1 MQRKIGILFS
11 VLFFVL
17 SGCSILI
24 ADDGNKT
31 SCLDIDSIPTPN
43 VDNNYRYYVVL
54 VEGSEEYKPYRDQ
67 GLSVLSKVLSYT
79 LEPGDRNA
87 SIWMEV
93 SSLGSDDALFFSSEV
108 ENFPLPNLVSEPI
121 PTYLPIPTPLNG
133 GETPASKRQ
142 HENEVDEI
150 NEKNEEIQR
159 EHNCKFIF
167 PIREDNNKRV
177 DDWNKLNEDE
187 VTRIID
193 DLSLNANSS
202 NPDYMSV
209 FEALKL
215 ASDIFNEVCVNG
227 VYDDC
232 QLIIISDMV
241 DWRSTLDTP
250 EVTSSIQ
257 KMNIDFSAVS
267 VSVIWPD
274 CEFFSDQFKSQC
286 ESRKEIWEKHF
297 SVFNATENKNN
308 LVFINMNN
316 AIERLK
322 TFIGE

>member
-1 MQRKIGILFS
+1 
-11 VLFFVL
+11 
-17 SGCSILI
+17 
-24 ADDGNKT
+24 
-31 SCLDIDSIPTPN
+31 
-43 VDNNYRYYVVL
+43 
-54 VEGSEEYKPYRDQ
+54 
-67 GLSVLSKVLSYT
+67 
-79 LEPGDRNA
+79 
-87 SIWMEV
+87 
-93 SSLGSDDALFFSSEV
+93 
-108 ENFPLPNLVSEPI
+108 
-121 PTYLPIPTPLNG
+121 
-133 GETPASKRQ
+133 
-142 HENEVDEI
+142 
-150 NEKNEEIQR
+150 
-159 EHNCKFIF
+159 
-167 PIREDNNKRV
+167 
-177 DDWNKLNEDE
+177 
-187 VTRIID
+187 
-193 DLSLNANSS
+193 
-202 NPDYMSV
+202 MSV